1 MRSLLAA
8 LLLAAT
14 LPGAQVPRQSPE
26 YAVALPDGRQQLL
39 TGYKGKVVVL
49 EFLFT
54 TCPHCQNTA
63 RILSRLQT
71 ELGPKGFQALGVA
84 INPEPDVPNFIRR
97 FNVNFP
103 VGTGSRDSAYAY
115 LEKSVM
121 SSFSVPQIVILDKK
135 GVIRGQ
141 YTGTDTFI
149 ASDEEANLRNTIE
162 KLLAESGGKAAPAKA
177 RRKAS

>member
-1 MRSLLAA
+1 MRSVLAA
-8 LLLAAT
+8 LLFAAA
-14 LPGAQVPRQSPE
+14 LPGTQVPRQSPE
-26 YAVALPDGRQQLL
+26 YAIALPDGRQQLL
-39 TGYKGKVVVL
+39 TSYKGKVVVL

-54 TCPHCQNTA
+54 TCPHCQNTS
-63 RILSRLQT
+63 RILTRLQS
-71 ELGPKGFQALGVA
+71 ELGPKGFQAVGVA
-84 INPEPDVPNFIRR
+84 INPDPDVPNFVRR

-121 SSFSVPQIVILDKK
+121 SSFSVPQIVIIDRN

-149 ASDEEANLRNTIE
+149 ASGEEANLRNTIE
-162 KLLAESGGKAAPAKA
+162 KLLAESPAKPAPAKA

>member
-1 MRSLLAA
+1 MRSFLAA
-8 LLLAAT
+8 LLFAAI
-14 LPGAQVPRQSPE
+14 LPGAEVPRQSPE
-26 YAVALPDGRQQLL
+26 YAIALADGRQQLL
-39 TGYKGKVVVL
+39 TSYKGKVVVL
-49 EFLFT
+49 EFMFT
-54 TCPHCQNTA
+54 TCPHCQNTS
-63 RILSRLQT
+63 RILTKLQS
-71 ELGPKGFQALGVA
+71 ELGPKGFQAVGVA
-84 INPEPDVPNFIRR
+84 INPDPDVPNFIRR

-121 SSFSVPQIVILDKK
+121 APFSVPQIVIIDRK

-149 ASDEEANLRNTIE
+149 ASDEEANLRTTIQ
-162 KLLAESGGKAAPAKA
+162 KLLAESGTPPSPAKV